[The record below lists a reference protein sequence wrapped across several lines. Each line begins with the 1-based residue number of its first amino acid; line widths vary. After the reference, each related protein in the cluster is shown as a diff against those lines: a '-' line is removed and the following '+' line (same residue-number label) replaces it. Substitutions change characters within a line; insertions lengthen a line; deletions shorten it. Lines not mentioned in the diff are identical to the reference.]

1 VEKEQY
7 LRELSL
13 CVRCGSC
20 KAYCPTYGEDATEA
34 MGARGRLVLLWG
46 LSEGLLT
53 PSQLL
58 TDRVFSCLLCGACS
72 ESCPLGIDIQ
82 EVIYQG
88 RCLLSRTDKQ
98 RKALRFLLKFFARR
112 PKLGIKL
119 LRTAQYLLPS
129 IIEKK
134 LSLFL
139 PKMPENPLKNKQQ
152 VYTVPKKKGRVAI
165 FTGCAVNFLYP
176 RLGESLIHVLQRLNY
191 EVILPAG
198 EVCCGAPF
206 RTLGLEQEAVRMAKK
221 NIAVFSKLNVEAIVG
236 LCPTCIYALKQEYPN
251 LIGEG
256 LDKAMDISSFFIDK
270 LDSFSFSLSSSN
282 SAKAAYHDPCHLS
295 YGLGVR
301 KEPREIIKKLGIEL
315 TELEDEGCC
324 GFGGVF
330 SLSYR
335 EISESLLEKRIRNM
349 EGTEAEALITSC
361 PGCVMQLQRK
371 ITNVPVLHLIEVV
384 EEAFEGDK
392 NF

>member
-1 VEKEQY
+1 
-7 LRELSL
+7 
-13 CVRCGSC
+13 
-20 KAYCPTYGEDATEA
+20 
-34 MGARGRLVLLWG
+34 
-46 LSEGLLT
+46 
-53 PSQLL
+53 
-58 TDRVFSCLLCGACS
+58 
-72 ESCPLGIDIQ
+72 
-82 EVIYQG
+82 
-88 RCLLSRTDKQ
+88 
-98 RKALRFLLKFFARR
+98 
-112 PKLGIKL
+112 
-119 LRTAQYLLPS
+119 
-129 IIEKK
+129 
-134 LSLFL
+134 
-139 PKMPENPLKNKQQ
+139 MPENPLKNKQQ

-176 RLGESLIHVLQRLNY
+176 HLGESLIHVLQRLNY

-221 NIAVFSKLNVEAIVG
+221 NMAVFSKLNVEAIVG
-236 LCPTCIYALKQEYPN
+236 LCPTCIYALKKEYPK

-270 LDSFSFSLSSSN
+270 LDSSSFSLSSSN

-301 KEPREIIKKLGIEL
+301 KEPREIIKQVGIEL
-315 TELEDEGCC
+315 AEPGEQKCC

-330 SLSYR
+330 SFSYR
-335 EISESLLEKRIRNM
+335 EISKSLLEKRIRNM
-349 EGTEAEALITSC
+349 EGTKAETIITSC

-371 ITNVPVLHLIEVV
+371 ITNVPVLHLIEVI
-384 EEAFEGDK
+384 EEAFEGDN

>member
-1 VEKEQY
+1 VEKEKY
-7 LRELSL
+7 LRELSK

-20 KAYCPTYGEDATEA
+20 KAFCPTYDEDVTEA

-46 LSEGLLT
+46 LSEGLLK

-58 TDRVFSCLLCGACS
+58 IDRVFSCLLCGACS

-88 RCLLSRTDKQ
+88 RGILSRTDKQ
-98 RKALRFLLKFFARR
+98 RKSLRFLLKFFAER
-112 PKLGIKL
+112 PKLGIRL

-129 IIEKK
+129 LIEKK
-134 LSLFL
+134 LSPSL

-176 RLGESLIHVLQRLNY
+176 HLGESLIHVLQRLNY

-221 NIAVFSKLNVEAIVG
+221 NMAVFSKLNVEAIVG
-236 LCPTCIYALKQEYPN
+236 LCPTCIYALKKEYPK

-270 LDSFSFSLSSSN
+270 LDSSSFSLSSSN

-301 KEPREIIKKLGIEL
+301 KEPREIIKQVGIEL
-315 TELEDEGCC
+315 AEPGEQKCC

-330 SLSYR
+330 SFSYR
-335 EISESLLEKRIRNM
+335 EISKSLLEKRIRNM
-349 EGTEAEALITSC
+349 EGTKAETIITSC

-371 ITNVPVLHLIEVV
+371 ITNVPVLHLIEVI
-384 EEAFEGDK
+384 EEAFEGDN